1 MLCPC
6 SVVVDN
12 VALTDR
18 IDLMFDVVNE
28 DVAVLK
34 IAVIGD
40 LDGQIIQNQIF
51 LTKALVEWGVGVFEV
66 FKTCSDL

>member
-6 SVVVDN
+6 SIVVDIG
-12 VALTDR
+12 ALTDR
-18 IDLMFDVVNE
+18 VDLMIDVVKE
-28 DVAVLK
+28 DVVVLK

-51 LTKALVEWGVGVFEV
+51 LTKALVGCAGI
-66 FKTCSDL
+66 